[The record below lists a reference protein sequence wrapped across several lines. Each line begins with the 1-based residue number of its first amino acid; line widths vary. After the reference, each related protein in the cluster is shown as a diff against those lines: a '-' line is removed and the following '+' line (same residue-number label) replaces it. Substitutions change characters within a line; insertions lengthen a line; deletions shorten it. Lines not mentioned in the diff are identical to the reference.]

1 LADRL
6 IRCLD
11 GVISPQQSAFI
22 LGRYIAENIM
32 HVSIQSYCTSV
43 FILPKKV
50 IKNLEHKFN
59 RFTSVKYIGEVYGR
73 ENERKRII
81 DYIVL
86 SLNHIVLQETNIYR
100 EAMSSRQKILD

>member
-1 LADRL
+1 
-6 IRCLD
+6 
-11 GVISPQQSAFI
+11 
-22 LGRYIAENIM
+22 M

-100 EAMSSRQKILD
+100 EAMSSRQATYTI

>member
-1 LADRL
+1 
-6 IRCLD
+6 
-11 GVISPQQSAFI
+11 
-22 LGRYIAENIM
+22 M

-86 SLNHIVLQETNIYR
+86 SISCYIVLLETSINK
-100 EAMSSRQKILD
+100 EVMSNRQ